1 MWLSKYTSY
10 FLCSTFKHSFTI
22 QPFYIAYVVSRA
34 WTICIQYGTLA
45 YKRCCVAAK
54 TLTIRETLFLNLK
67 FRKCFSCKK
76 TIFLL
81 QLKPILKRIL
91 KTISHSNTINRP
103 MILIFFKGPGQI
115 CAFEYS

>member
-22 QPFYIAYVVSRA
+22 QPLDIAYVVSCA

-81 QLKPILKRIL
+81 YLKQISKQIL
-91 KTISHSNTINRP
+91 KTISLPNTVKIL
-103 MILIFFKGPGQI
+103 IFLIFFKGPGQI
-115 CAFEYS
+115 CAYKYS